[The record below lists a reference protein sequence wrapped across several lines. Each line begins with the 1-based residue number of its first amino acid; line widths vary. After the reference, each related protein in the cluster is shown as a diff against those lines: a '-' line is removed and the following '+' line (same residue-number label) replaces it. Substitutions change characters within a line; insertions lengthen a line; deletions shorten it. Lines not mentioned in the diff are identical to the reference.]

1 MIDFVVEDTPASRG
15 KLLSGDVIVT
25 ARDVGVRN
33 AAHFQEIIAALPK
46 GETGLSLTL
55 IRSGKAQ
62 QVLIKF

>member
-1 MIDFVVEDTPASRG
+1 
-15 KLLSGDVIVT
+15 VIVT

-46 GETGLSLTL
+46 GEPGLSLTL